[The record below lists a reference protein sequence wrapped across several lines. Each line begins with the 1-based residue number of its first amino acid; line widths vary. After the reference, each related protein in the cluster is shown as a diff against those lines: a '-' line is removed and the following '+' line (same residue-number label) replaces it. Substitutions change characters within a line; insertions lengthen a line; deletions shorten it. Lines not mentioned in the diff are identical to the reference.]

1 MIKIRVADSVK
12 MNGDYSLF
20 VSFPFNNRIV
30 AVIRE
35 LPSRYWNADTLE
47 WEVPFNKFNTLLN
60 KLSKFEFE
68 IVGKY
73 VDTNKPKI
81 TAPKGFEF
89 KTKPF
94 EHQIEGFNYGLNN
107 DRCLLGDEQG
117 LGKTKQA
124 IDIAI
129 AKKLQKGYKHCL
141 IICGV
146 NSLKWNWQAEI
157 KIHSNE
163 DSWILGQYRKV
174 QDKHTDKFVWNIG
187 SNNDKLDDLNK
198 LGKDIHLDSHYF
210 LITNIETLR
219 DKRISDKLKNLCDK
233 GVIEMVVADEIHKMK
248 NPSSQQ
254 GKAFLK
260 LKAPTMIAMT
270 GTPLMNYPLDLY
282 IIFKWLGYEK
292 HPFGAFKKHYC
303 NYGGYGG
310 YEIIGYKNL
319 DELREQLEEIML
331 RRLKDDVLDLPEKI
345 YVNDYVEMSAK
356 QSIIYKEATSYVMSN
371 IDKIKMSSNP
381 LSELI
386 RMRQATGYTGILS
399 STVKESAKI
408 DRLEEL
414 VEDNVQNNKKV
425 IIFSNWTQMTSPIY
439 ERLSAKY
446 KGLIITGDTKD
457 TLRQEYVNQ
466 FQTDKSCNFIV
477 GTIGAMGT
485 GLTLNEASTVIFV
498 DEPWTMAAK
507 QQAIDRAHRIGTK
520 HNVTVITLMCKNTI
534 DERIHDLVEKKG
546 AMSDVLID
554 GNMNTNRADVL
565 EFLLS

>member
-1 MIKIRVADSVK
+1 MIKIRVADSIK
-12 MNGDYSLF
+12 MNGEYSLF
-20 VSFPFNNRIV
+20 VSFPFNNQIV
-30 AVIRE
+30 SVIRE

-47 WEVPFNKFNTLLN
+47 WEIPFNKFSTLLN
-60 KLSKFEFE
+60 KLSDFEFE

-81 TAPKGFEF
+81 TAPEGFEF

-94 EHQIEGFNYGLNN
+94 AHQLEGFDYGLNN
-107 DRCLLGDEQG
+107 DRWLLGDEQG
-117 LGKTKQA
+117 LGKTKTT
-124 IDIAI
+124 IDIAV

-146 NSLKWNWQAEI
+146 NGLKWNWQAEI
-157 KIHSNE
+157 KIHSDE
-163 DSWILGQYRKV
+163 SGWILGQRETSSGKLKIGTS
-174 QDKHTDKFVWNIG
+174 QDKLNDLKNIEAIP
-187 SNNDKLDDLNK
+187 D
-198 LGKDIHLDSHYF
+198 YF
-210 LITNIETLR
+210 LITNVETLR
-219 DKRISDKLKNLCDK
+219 NADINAQLIKLCKQGKIQMLVCD
-233 GVIEMVVADEIHKMK
+233 EAHKVK

-282 IIFKWLGYEK
+282 MIFKWLGYEK
-292 HPFGAFKKHYC
+292 HAFGAFKKHYC
-303 NYGGYGG
+303 NFGGYGG

-345 YVNDYVEMSAK
+345 YVNDYVEMSLK
-356 QSIIYKEATSYVMSN
+356 QSVIYKEATSYVMSN

-425 IIFSNWTQMTSPIY
+425 IVFSNWTQMTSPIY
-439 ERLSAKY
+439 ERLSNKY

-457 TLRQEYVNQ
+457 SLRQEYVNQ

-507 QQAIDRAHRIGTK
+507 QQAIDRAHRIGTN

-546 AMSDVLID
+546 AMADVLID
-554 GNMNTNRADVL
+554 GNMDTNRADIL